1 MENQTEQQQE
11 TQGKTT
17 NHNDNQEQK
26 QTNNKRII
34 SPKADVLTKLD
45 YGRSY
50 FH

>member
-1 MENQTEQQQE
+1 MENQTQQTR

-17 NHNDNQEQK
+17 KSNDNQEQK
-26 QTNNKRII
+26 QTSNKRIL